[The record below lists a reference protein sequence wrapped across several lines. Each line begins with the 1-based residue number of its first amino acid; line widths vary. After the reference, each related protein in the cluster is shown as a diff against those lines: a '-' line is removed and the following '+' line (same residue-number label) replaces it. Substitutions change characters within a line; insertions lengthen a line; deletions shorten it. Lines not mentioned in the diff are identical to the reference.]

1 MSYEQLDADMPGGT
15 GGPGEDAARD
25 PVKRRR
31 SEQASVRVS
40 GTDTGSSEVFGDP
53 ASKSLGD
60 ALRITYRFLQF
71 AMFIIFALFFFSGFR
86 QINATERG
94 INLTFGKVV
103 GSDLAPG
110 FQFSWPAPIGELLK
124 ISVANEPLEL
134 KKEFWLNLTETETT
148 KISTDPNGVQTLAGG
163 GTDAI
168 DPDAEGM
175 LLLGDG
181 SIAHAQ
187 VKLTYVR
194 KNPVKY
200 ATTISPE
207 FEQKI
212 IAGAVRRGVVQTVGR
227 ITLDEFM
234 KNVLDSTLRGGDGRS
249 VDNAALDAAQ
259 KILDQLDAG
268 IQLQEFAILNRI
280 PPRRVMPAFNKVLS
294 ATQDARKA
302 ETEAQS
308 FRREKLVEA
317 AGEAAEVL
325 LELIDR
331 YELQLAEGKG
341 PEAAQTLTLL
351 DSVLM
356 GEAKSVP
363 GHDVVPA
370 VTGQVTV
377 ILDDARQYRTAMSNR
392 AQADLAVFNAKRD
405 TFRSNPR
412 VMVAGEWSSALSAFL
427 SRPSVQ
433 TIILPPGSDR
443 VVMTINRDPRLSRK
457 IEQDRNTKEYE
468 DAERERN
475 LKLERSRYQEK
486 INAETKS
493 AAQ

>member
-1 MSYEQLDADMPGGT
+1 MSREFLAPDPADGAGAD
-15 GGPGEDAARD
+15 GASAND
-25 PVKRRR
+25 PVRRRR

-40 GTDTGSSEVFGDP
+40 GPDSGASEVFVDP

-60 ALRITYRFLQF
+60 ALRITYRFLQIS
-71 AMFIIFALFFFSGFR
+71 MIVILGLFLLSGFR

-134 KKEFWLNLTETETT
+134 KREFWLNLTETESI
-148 KISTDPNGVQTLAGG
+148 KITTDPNGVQSLAGG
-163 GTDAI
+163 GSDAI

-194 KNPVKY
+194 KNAVKY
-200 ATTISPE
+200 ATTIDPA
-207 FEQKI
+207 FEQRI
-212 IAGAVRRGVVQTVGR
+212 IASAVRRGVVQTVGR

-234 KNVLDSTLRGGDGRS
+234 KNVLDSDLRGGDGRS
-249 VDNAALDAAQ
+249 VDNACLDASQAV
-259 KILDQLDAG
+259 LDQLDAG

-280 PPRRVMPAFNKVLS
+280 PPRRVMPAFNRVLS
-294 ATQDARKA
+294 ATQDSQKARTDA
-302 ETEAQS
+302 LA
-308 FRREKLVEA
+308 FRQERLVET
-317 AGEAAEVL
+317 AGEAADVL
-325 LELIDR
+325 LELIDQ
-331 YELQLAEGKG
+331 YELDLASGKAD
-341 PEAAQTLTLL
+341 AANETLALIDKVLL
-351 DSVLM
+351 

-363 GHDVVPA
+363 KRDYVPP
-370 VTGQVTV
+370 VTGQVTA
-377 ILDDARQYRTAMSNR
+377 ILDDARQYRTTMTNK

-412 VMVAGEWSSALSAFL
+412 VMVAGEWAGALSAFL

-433 TIILPPGSDR
+433 TMILPPGSDR
-443 VVMTINRDPRLSRK
+443 IVMSINRDPRLARK
-457 IEQDRNTKEYE
+457 IEQDRNTMEYE
-468 DAERERN
+468 QAERERN
-475 LKLERSRYQEK
+475 QRLERSRYQEK
-486 INAETKS
+486 FDASTKTGE
-493 AAQ
+493 Q